1 MAKKIWTI
9 WKYALGSFSDD
20 KTKSYDNVIAIT
32 RTFIFITYLT
42 TNCFIISG
50 VIRHWNNMAQQS
62 QTGFGVA
69 HPVQFLKSEK
79 QLKKTETE
87 EFQSLEEALTGEV
100 KQKEPE
106 GDPSY

>member
-9 WKYALGSFSDD
+9 WKYALGSFADD
-20 KTKSYDNVIAIT
+20 KTRSYDNIIAIT

-69 HPVQFLKSEK
+69 HPVGFLKSEQQIEKKEAPKPKTKTK
-79 QLKKTETE
+79 QIL
-87 EFQSLEEALTGEV
+87 
-100 KQKEPE
+100 KEPE
-106 GDPSY
+106 GEASY